1 MAILKVILVYPGIVY
16 STTNYIIHSKYKHHH
31 ILINVIFTNSDARDE
46 QSFVKM
52 CLERVMAFQS
62 VVKVDFRL

>member
-1 MAILKVILVYPGIVY
+1 MKTNILFDAALDG
-16 STTNYIIHSKYKHHH
+16 N
-31 ILINVIFTNSDARDE
+31 DARAE